1 MSVRYVSVRE
11 DKFTARTQGYNAGQ
25 KLAAE
30 LNTDLPHR
38 RPLNGLEI
46 YEDTYATLSVT
57 RPNGRPVNLKHT
69 AVGDESLEDSYT
81 SSFIVQSISES
92 REEKQQLVPTFG
104 DDYAYYYGQ
113 RPRMIT
119 VNAILPHAENF
130 QWNQEF
136 WTNYEN
142 TLRGTRLVDK
152 DARVYLYVD
161 RQVYEGYMVSA
172 DTTRSADNQHIVQ
185 LRFTMHVTASTYTD
199 VLRNKPVNAV
209 VPDFNADSAINIALE
224 TDSLRTSIIALK
236 ETRTR
241 TLDYW
246 ETANNALTKMMGAS
260 YRKSLALQAAQR
272 SGYIYERPHDYVSP
286 SIKLPE
292 NSTNRP
298 AADNTVTTE
307 IVLRDDLIFERGRL
321 SVVPVQQR
329 VRRAQTTEYE
339 LVEPY
344 EPGIADKLLSKL
356 GSSTVQNLIVGA
368 AAAAAVAGIAVAAYD
383 EYGDTISNIAG
394 DGGFWDKLKRVSGY
408 LWTTAS
414 NAAVSAAES
423 FGAEL
428 KDEFEAAGYSF
439 IGTTPSAAPSDIS
452 VDLPAKDAVVES
464 RVSSGPQSQLSD
476 TSTLTGAAA
485 SSTDLVL

>member
-11 DKFTARTQGYNAGQ
+11 DKFTARTQGKDAVERG
-25 KLAAE
+25 AAAA
-30 LNTDLPHR
+30 NVTQPHR

-57 RPNGRPVNLKHT
+57 RPNGTPVNLKHT

-92 REEKQQLVPTFG
+92 REEKQQMVPTFG
-104 DDYAYYYGQ
+104 DDYAYYFGQ

-161 RQVYEGYMVSA
+161 RQVYEGYMVNA

-199 VLRNKPVNAV
+199 VLRNKPVNATNR
-209 VPDFNADSAINIALE
+209 DFSADTDINLALE
-224 TDSLRTSIIALK
+224 TDSLKTSIIALK
-236 ETRTR
+236 TSHAGGA
-241 TLDYW
+241 W
-246 ETANNALTKMMGAS
+246 EKWAADEREVRASLTKRFLKVTTA
-260 YRKSLALQAAQR
+260 
-272 SGYIYERPHDYVSP
+272 SGYIYARPHDYVSP
-286 SIKLPE
+286 SINLPQ
-292 NSTNRP
+292 NSAPPT

-329 VRRAQTTEYE
+329 VRRTQTTEYE

-383 EYGDTISNIAG
+383 EYGDTISDIAG

-464 RVSSGPQSQLSD
+464 RVSSGLQSQLSD